1 MKHLL
6 TASLVALSLTAGA
19 AQANPCVALD
29 FDLKI
34 AVQDAL
40 MGAEDPRVSRLAGYL
55 NDSFYN
61 DLSCRMTLTY
71 TGEALQALLGNP
83 PELMKAA
90 LTMPAPRNQS
100 DALILILQ
108 AMQATVDELPG

>member
-6 TASLVALSLTAGA
+6 TASLVALSLGA
-19 AQANPCVALD
+19 TGAHANPCVALD

-61 DLSCRMTLTY
+61 DLSCRMTQTY
-71 TGEALQALLGNP
+71 TGEVLQAMLANP
-83 PELMKAA
+83 QELMKAA

-108 AMQATVDELPG
+108 AMQTTVEDLPG